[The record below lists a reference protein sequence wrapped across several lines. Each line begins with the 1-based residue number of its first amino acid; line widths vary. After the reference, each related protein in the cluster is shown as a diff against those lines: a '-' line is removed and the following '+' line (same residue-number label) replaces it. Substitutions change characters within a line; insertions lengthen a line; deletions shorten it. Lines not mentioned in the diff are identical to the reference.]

1 MPFVHPLRHPFVAA
15 VLETAAGLLYPP
27 ACAGCETAL
36 EPGQY
41 LCGEC
46 DASARRVEPPFCA
59 LCSQTFGQTVN
70 GPPAVMLAGPL
81 SCPYCRERPPRFDC
95 AVSARRHEGLAR
107 DLIARFK
114 YRGEHYLCRPLA
126 GWMAAALRD
135 DPRLRDWSTA
145 GDGGAALVPVPLH
158 VRRRRERGFNQAE
171 SLCRAL
177 ARETGLPV
185 WNALRRVRYTRTQ
198 TQLTRVERQQN
209 LHDAVAPVEKFRARL
224 AGARVLLVDDVFT
237 TGATVNEC
245 ARALRRAD
253 AAGVRVLTVVR
264 R

>member
-1 MPFVHPLRHPFVAA
+1 MTFPHPLRHPFVAT

-27 ACAGCETAL
+27 TCAGCEAAL

-41 LCGEC
+41 LCPAC
-46 DASARRVEPPFCA
+46 DAKAPHIEPPFCA
-59 LCSQTFGQTVN
+59 LCSQTFGQSVN
-70 GPPAVMLAGPL
+70 GAEATMLSGPL

-95 AVSARRHEGLAR
+95 AVSARRHDGMAR

-114 YRGEHYLCRPLA
+114 YQGEHYLCRPLA

-135 DPRLRDWSTA
+135 DLRLRDWTTGS
-145 GDGGAALVPVPLH
+145 GGAALVPVPLH
-158 VRRRRERGFNQAE
+158 ARRRRERGFNQAE

-198 TQLTRVERQQN
+198 TQLTRTERQQN
-209 LHDAVAPVEKFRARL
+209 LHDAVESAARFRAAL
-224 AGARVLLVDDVFT
+224 AGTRVVLVDDVFT

-245 ARALRRAD
+245 ARALRRAG
-253 AAGVRVLTVVR
+253 AAGVRVLTVAR

>member
-1 MPFVHPLRHPFVAA
+1 M
-15 VLETAAGLLYPP
+15 
-27 ACAGCETAL
+27 
-36 EPGQY
+36 
-41 LCGEC
+41 
-46 DASARRVEPPFCA
+46 
-59 LCSQTFGQTVN
+59 CSQTFGQSVN
-70 GPPAVMLAGPL
+70 GADAGMLGGPL

-114 YRGEHYLCRPLA
+114 YQGEHYLCRPLA

-135 DPRLRDWSTA
+135 DPRLRDWSIE
-145 GDGGAALVPVPLH
+145 GGGAALVPVPLH
-158 VRRRRERGFNQAE
+158 ARRRRERGFNQAE

-198 TQLTRVERQQN
+198 TRLTRVERQQN
-209 LHDAVAPVEKFRARL
+209 LHDAVEPVARFHPAL
-224 AGARVLLVDDVFT
+224 AGARVVLVDDVFT

-245 ARALRRAD
+245 ARALRRAG
-253 AAGVRVLTVVR
+253 AAGRARADGGAAVKQERNFNTETR
-264 R
+264 RKGGRRRPER